1 MGSIPTLPGE
11 RRKPGKSKSEEK
23 LGEWGKTKKVDQE
36 REASGF
42 DTDSRD
48 LNREGK
54 GRRETRRTHSKERGN
69 ESESETRKK
78 RKERWQ
84 IQKKRE
90 APIVLETK
98 VCTHGHHDGDSQRT
112 IKILGLCI

>member
-1 MGSIPTLPGE
+1 MGNPRKGKAKAVE
-11 RRKPGKSKSEEK
+11 RLDEHG
-23 LGEWGKTKKVDQE
+23 LE
-36 REASGF
+36 RPEP
-42 DTDSRD
+42 R
-48 LNREGK
+48 REGGK
-54 GRRETRRTHSKERGN
+54 RDEKDPFKKRGN

-90 APIVLETK
+90 APIVLGTK

-112 IKILGLCI
+112 IKILGHCI